1 MPSACNGTNIM
12 NKKILLVSLA
22 ISSVS
27 LIACQQNKAQT
38 EPMTPT
44 ITVKEMMTGVFE
56 PVSNALW
63 AVALDENIPQ
73 TDEDWKALE
82 NQSIQL
88 LTVSAA
94 LSLGGSGPKDIA
106 WTQDERWQQHLQ
118 QMVEIGNGFLAASRD
133 KNYQGLLDAGEVL
146 IEPCG
151 NCHTDFPGD
160 SE

>member
-1 MPSACNGTNIM
+1 M
-12 NKKILLVSLA
+12 KKYFAFLSVVFAGSMLL
-22 ISSVS
+22 
-27 LIACQQNKAQT
+27 ACQPSNEEQAQT
-38 EPMTPT
+38 QSTASTLLPSV
-44 ITVKEMMTGVFE
+44 TVKEMMVGVIE

-63 AVALDENIPQ
+63 AVAMDENIPT
-73 TDEDWKALE
+73 TDEQWKTLE

-94 LSLGGSGPKDIA
+94 LSLGGSGPKDQG
-106 WTQDERWQQHLQ
+106 WVSDQKWQQHLQ
-118 QMVEIGNGFLAASRD
+118 QMVDIGNQFLVASRA

-160 SE
+160 SSL